1 MDAKQTPVTRGERAY
16 ETWRDRFFADPES
29 RRVYDEEAAKS
40 ELWLQLVEARMA
52 AGLTQ
57 TELARRLGVT
67 QSQVARIEKR
77 GYESYTLNTLRHYVD
92 ALGEGFSVEV
102 KIHRP
107 DDARLAAGRG
117 TVPVSK

>member
-1 MDAKQTPVTRGERAY
+1 MDTKQTPITRGERAY
-16 ETWRDRFFADPES
+16 ERWRDRFFADPET
-29 RRVYDEEAAKS
+29 RRIYDEEAAKS
-40 ELWLQLVEARMA
+40 ELWLQLVQARMA

-77 GYESYTLNTLRHYVD
+77 GYDAYTLKTLRRYVD

-102 KIHRP
+102 KIHSPAERQR
-107 DDARLAAGRG
+107 AVATG
-117 TVPVSK
+117 

>member
-1 MDAKQTPVTRGERAY
+1 MDTKQTPVTRGERAY
-16 ETWRDRFFADPES
+16 ERWRDRFFADPEN
-29 RRVYDEEAAKS
+29 RRIYEEEAAKS
-40 ELWLQLVEARMA
+40 DLWLQLVEARMA

-77 GYESYTLNTLRHYVD
+77 GYDAYTLKTLRRYVD

-102 KIHRP
+102 KIHSPHERQR
-107 DDARLAAGRG
+107 AVATG
-117 TVPVSK
+117 